1 MKLSSF
7 SLALAQLL
15 TSGTS
20 FTTITTTRQHH
31 AITSTFKQH
40 QQRTQHHHRPIKPLF
55 GILDEINSDAF
66 QLGAPDKS
74 SGPDMDKAYE
84 IFLGELVFSP
94 NDPRVDIVENAD
106 KSFDPAFQ
114 SWLTN
119 KIEKSTD
126 PEEKIALKDLFGMIT
141 DVQEKIELSR
151 AAQEREEAERAEAER
166 VRLAE
171 REKEMEE
178 GRRLSD
184 TDVLKRASAV
194 DTAVIDKK
202 KEEAAEEAA
211 AKKTFYETELTPEI
225 RTSYGKL
232 LQTLLPPYKAGES
245 PASVVFNNYS
255 QFDAQLIKVL
265 DERRAGGDTDAG
277 AVLDA
282 LAAEQQKRVNAAT
295 ERLKSVLAMGD
306 PMRMEGAIVKLAK
319 EDQIDEPFLL
329 LLEANADQA
338 ERAGAQGPAQ
348 LMRKLK
354 NRAMDEKDKQA
365 QTKEIRLLRAA
376 DSQEREELL
385 TDAFTPKEV
394 FIVPGTMENAQK
406 AADGEQPEQEKPL
419 PDVPPP
425 DFINACKAVLLNF
438 GNLDDGQGDMSTRIK
453 QIASEAEVVATRIYG
468 KGMTKREQQDR
479 MWKEET
485 TSIFDLER
493 MEIEAESMGEK
504 APWATKD
511 VNDEILPGF
520 DADGRFQVGGS

>member
-1 MKLSSF
+1 
-7 SLALAQLL
+7 
-15 TSGTS
+15 
-20 FTTITTTRQHH
+20 
-31 AITSTFKQH
+31 
-40 QQRTQHHHRPIKPLF
+40 
-55 GILDEINSDAF
+55 
-66 QLGAPDKS
+66 
-74 SGPDMDKAYE
+74 MDKAYE

-211 AKKTFYETELTPEI
+211 AKKTFYETELTPKI

-354 NRAMDEKDKQA
+354 NQAMDEKDKQA
-365 QTKEIRLLRAA
+365 QTKEIRLLRKLLRAA

-493 MEIEAESMGEK
+493 MEIEAESMGDK

>member
-365 QTKEIRLLRAA
+365 QTKEIRLLRKLLRAA

-406 AADGEQPEQEKPL
+406 AADGEQPEQEK
-419 PDVPPP
+419 
-425 DFINACKAVLLNF
+425 
-438 GNLDDGQGDMSTRIK
+438 S
-453 QIASEAEVVATRIYG
+453 
-468 KGMTKREQQDR
+468 
-479 MWKEET
+479 
-485 TSIFDLER
+485 
-493 MEIEAESMGEK
+493 
-504 APWATKD
+504 
-511 VNDEILPGF
+511 
-520 DADGRFQVGGS
+520 

>member
-1 MKLSSF
+1 M
-7 SLALAQLL
+7 
-15 TSGTS
+15 
-20 FTTITTTRQHH
+20 
-31 AITSTFKQH
+31 
-40 QQRTQHHHRPIKPLF
+40 
-55 GILDEINSDAF
+55 N
-66 QLGAPDKS
+66 
-74 SGPDMDKAYE
+74 KAYE

-94 NDPRVDIVENAD
+94 NDPRVDIVDNAD
-106 KSFDPAFQ
+106 KAFDPAFQ

-119 KIEKSTD
+119 KIDTSTD
-126 PEEKIALKDLFGMIT
+126 PEEKIALKDLFSMIT
-141 DVQEKIELSR
+141 DVQEKIKLSQ
-151 AAQEREEAERAEAER
+151 AAQEREEQERAEAER
-166 VRLAE
+166 LRLLE
-171 REKEMEE
+171 REKEIEE
-178 GRRLSD
+178 GRKMSD

-194 DTAVIDKK
+194 DTAAINKK
-202 KEEAAEEAA
+202 KEEVAAAEA

-232 LQTLLPPYKAGES
+232 LQTLLPPYKPGET

-265 DERRAGGDTDAG
+265 DERRAGGDADAG
-277 AVLDA
+277 TVLDA
-282 LAAEQQKRVNAAT
+282 LAEEQQKRVNAAT

-306 PMRMEGAIVKLAK
+306 PMRMQGAIVKLAK

-365 QTKEIRLLRAA
+365 QTKEIRLLRKLLRAPDA
-376 DSQEREELL
+376 QAREDLL

-406 AADGEQPEQEKPL
+406 AADGEQPDQEKPL

-438 GNLDDGQGDMSTRIK
+438 GNLDDGQGDMSSRIK

-511 VNDEILPGF
+511 ANDEILPGF
-520 DADGRFQVGGS
+520 DADGKMQVGGL

>member
-406 AADGEQPEQEKPL
+406 AADGEQPEQEK
-419 PDVPPP
+419 
-425 DFINACKAVLLNF
+425 
-438 GNLDDGQGDMSTRIK
+438 S
-453 QIASEAEVVATRIYG
+453 
-468 KGMTKREQQDR
+468 
-479 MWKEET
+479 
-485 TSIFDLER
+485 
-493 MEIEAESMGEK
+493 
-504 APWATKD
+504 
-511 VNDEILPGF
+511 
-520 DADGRFQVGGS
+520 